1 MRRSK
6 GTNEV
11 ACVST
16 RFAQFSKE
24 ERAVI
29 HDGLMSE
36 AKLDPDED
44 PSYQAIVDTA
54 EDLLVE
60 LGWEPE

>member
-1 MRRSK
+1 
-6 GTNEV
+6 
-11 ACVST
+11 VST